1 MDSYEEIYI
10 KNKKLID
17 SAIEQTKK
25 YVLYQHT
32 GTM

>member
-17 SAIEQTKK
+17 SAIEQTKN
-25 YVLYQHT
+25 V
-32 GTM
+32 TMTHYIL